1 MKLFSDQ
8 ILTLATLA
16 SVVFGTIVGLI
27 LRTSSTTKWSARDIM
42 YINFAGEIFLRM
54 LKSLM
59 LPLIMSSL
67 IAAIGTLNLK
77 SSGRIGGR
85 AITYYMITTFMAV
98 ILGIILVLT
107 IRPGIDRHAGTNLTK
122 NLTESSSSSSS
133 HPINSKLRNSTTV
146 DTMLDLIRNM
156 FPPNI
161 VQACLE
167 QLQTI
172 LTPSPNAGE
181 LPSFKAAQKMVLH
194 IRHFFLV
201 LKIYR

>member
-1 MKLFSDQ
+1 MKMLSEQ
-8 ILTLATLA
+8 IVTLATLA
-16 SVVFGTIVGLI
+16 SVVFGVVVGLI
-27 LRTSSTTKWSARDIM
+27 LRISSTTKWSSRDIM

-85 AITYYMITTFMAV
+85 AITYYMITTVMAV

-107 IRPGIDRHAGTNLTK
+107 IRPGIDRHPGAAK
-122 NLTESSSSSSS
+122 NSTEFFSSSS
-133 HPINSKLRNSTTV
+133 HPVNSKLRNTTTV

-167 QLQTI
+167 QLQTV
-172 LTPSPNAGE
+172 LTPPPNAVHSGE
-181 LPSFKAAQKMVLH
+181 LLCCVE
-194 IRHFFLV
+194 R
-201 LKIYR
+201 